1 MKKNI
6 DIVGFTEKQ
15 RLNELEKVKAKYTK
29 KGYTFVDYTDNG
41 MTKSFAT
48 FEIDEANIKQS
59 GGLFIKILFSVGI
72 GIIILMVIRTSQD
85 TPEKTITQKTEVI
98 YNLSDL
104 KKESK
109 EILETK
115 YYQKIDPKYIYASF
129 LNAWKNQD
137 YEKMVQYT
145 TNDWIYKQ
153 KNPAQELKNIYGFK
167 TIKSMKML
175 DSKQNGTEA
184 YKLTAFVEY
193 SYIERMEDKIN
204 NSILSAMLI
213 KNMDG
218 TYGVQPL
225 SIFMN
230 EIVLE

>member
-6 DIVGFTEKQ
+6 DIVGFTQKQ
-15 RLNELEKVKAKYTK
+15 RLEELERAKEKYTK

-41 MTKSFAT
+41 VTKSFAT
-48 FEIDEANIKQS
+48 FEIDEANIKQGS
-59 GGLFIKILFSVGI
+59 GLFVKIFF
-72 GIIILMVIRTSQD
+72 GIIVCIVVLMIIRTSQD
-85 TPEKTITQKTEVI
+85 TSEKIVIQKPEII
-98 YNLSDL
+98 YNLDDL
-104 KKESK
+104 KKEAK

-115 YYQKIDPKYIYASF
+115 YYQKIDPKYIYANF

-137 YEKMVQYT
+137 YEKMVQFT
-145 TNDWIYKQ
+145 TNDWRYKQ
-153 KNPAQELKNIYGFK
+153 KDPIQELKNIYSFK

-175 DSKQNGTEA
+175 DSKQNGTET

>member
-6 DIVGFTEKQ
+6 DIVGFTQKQ
-15 RLNELEKVKAKYTK
+15 RLEELERVKEKYTK

-41 MTKSFAT
+41 VTKSFAT
-48 FEIDEANIKQS
+48 FEIDEANIKQGS
-59 GGLFIKILFSVGI
+59 GLFTKIFFGVII
-72 GIIILMVIRTSQD
+72 GIIVLMMIRTSQD
-85 TPEKTITQKTEVI
+85 TSEKTVI
-98 YNLSDL
+98 EKPEIVYNLDDL
-104 KKESK
+104 KKEAK

-115 YYQKIDPKYIYASF
+115 YYQKIDPKYIYANF

-137 YEKMVQYT
+137 YEKMVQFT
-145 TNDWIYKQ
+145 TNDWRYKQ
-153 KNPAQELKNIYGFK
+153 KDPIQELKNIYSFK